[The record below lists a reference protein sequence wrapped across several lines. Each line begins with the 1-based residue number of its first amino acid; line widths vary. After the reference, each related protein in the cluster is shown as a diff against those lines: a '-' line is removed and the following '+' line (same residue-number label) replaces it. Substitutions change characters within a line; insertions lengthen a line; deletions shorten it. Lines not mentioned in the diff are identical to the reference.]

1 MCAPVCNNGWRMV
14 GLKRRLMEISHEVGT
29 QLRLMKEVLTL
40 EFSWGPRL
48 ALLSLS
54 VV

>member
-1 MCAPVCNNGWRMV
+1 MV
-14 GLKRRLMEISHEVGT
+14 GQKCRLMEVSHEVGS

-48 ALLSLS
+48 SLLVL
-54 VV
+54 